1 MATVHIP
8 IPMRDLTCGESEVV
22 VEGGSLRHVIAE
34 IDGKHPGF
42 QDRCVRGSYLT
53 PGLAVSI
60 DGEMS
65 TLGLYAMVAPDS
77 EVHFVPAI
85 AGGVREKP

>member
-8 IPMRDLTCGESEVV
+8 IPMRDLTRGESDVV
-22 VEGGSLRHVIAE
+22 VEGGSLRRVIAE
-34 IDGKHPGF
+34 IEGKYPGF
-42 QDRCVRGSYLT
+42 HDRCVTGSYLT

-65 TLGLYAMVAPDS
+65 TLGLYAKVGPDS

-85 AGGVREKP
+85 GGGV